1 MTAAKCPVNGAFCR
15 HSPHGPKMPAPA
27 RNASRSDVVWHFWV
41 VRAAWRE
48 LLARP
53 RRSLLTGLGIIIGV
67 VAVTMMST
75 AIRGVEAS
83 FDRSMESLGS
93 DVLYVERSP
102 WSATDDFWEYK
113 NRPDIKP
120 ATAEALNR
128 MIGNSPSSLLKMAVA
143 APSFSETISYGK
155 RAVSDVNLIGTTD
168 TYAQILPVNCQ
179 AGRFLDD
186 NESRSGRNVCV
197 IGSDVADALFDGQ
210 APVGRMVKIGQ
221 EQYRIIGVFQKQGS
235 FLGLLS
241 FDSDVVIPLVTY
253 EKYFETGADNAS
265 ILVKTK
271 EPRRI
276 AEAQE
281 ELRGA
286 LRRIRAILPG
296 NGDNFTIN
304 QQEGFRST
312 IRPVK
317 MGIEI
322 VGLFITGLALFTGA
336 IGIANMMF
344 VGVKERTREIGTR
357 MALGGNRQT
366 ILLQFLIEPLSICII
381 AGVIGLLVSFL
392 LCGLLSMVYPD
403 LPVSLSPGLILL
415 ALAVSLASGIG
426 AGFAPAWHASR
437 LSPVQALRYG

>member
-1 MTAAKCPVNGAFCR
+1 
-15 HSPHGPKMPAPA
+15 
-27 RNASRSDVVWHFWV
+27 
-41 VRAAWRE
+41 
-48 LLARP
+48 
-53 RRSLLTGLGIIIGV
+53 
-67 VAVTMMST
+67 
-75 AIRGVEAS
+75 
-83 FDRSMESLGS
+83 
-93 DVLYVERSP
+93 
-102 WSATDDFWEYK
+102 
-113 NRPDIKP
+113 
-120 ATAEALNR
+120 
-128 MIGNSPSSLLKMAVA
+128 MAVA
-143 APSFSETISYGK
+143 APSFSETVSYGK

-197 IGSDVADALFDGQ
+197 IGSDVADALFDGE
-210 APVGRMVKIGQ
+210 APLGRMVKIGQ
-221 EQYRIIGVFQKQGS
+221 EQYRVIGVFQKQGS

-281 ELRGA
+281 ELRSA

-366 ILLQFLIEPLSICII
+366 ILLQFLIEPLSICVI

-403 LPVSLSPGLILL
+403 LPVGLSPGLILL
-415 ALAVSLASGIG
+415 ALVVSLASGIG

-437 LSPVQALRYG
+437 LSLVEALRYG